1 MKLLDV
7 PWEGFLKPKM
17 ESNPKVKME
26 RESFEK
32 EKQNADCV
40 EDGASHGY
48 GKVKVVNGRLG
59 DGFFSWVPV
68 GVGLAGWVMGF
79 PVGFRSSMR
88 GEGRGKREKE
98 KVEEE
103 TERKIDEED

>member
-26 RESFEK
+26 KESFEK

-59 DGFFSWVPV
+59 DGFSSWVPV
-68 GVGLAGWVMGF
+68 VGGFGHLGYGFSGWV
-79 PVGFRSSMR
+79 PAVD
-88 GEGRGKREKE
+88 EGRGKRK
-98 KVEEE
+98 
-103 TERKIDEED
+103 ERKRESGRGNRKEDR

>member
-48 GKVKVVNGRLG
+48 GKVKVVK
-59 DGFFSWVPV
+59 
-68 GVGLAGWVMGF
+68 AGWVMGF
-79 PVGFRSSMR
+79 SVGFQWGWVWPVGLWVFRLGS
-88 GEGRGKREKE
+88 GRR
-98 KVEEE
+98 
-103 TERKIDEED
+103 

>member
-17 ESNPKVKME
+17 EKIE

-32 EKQNADCV
+32 EKQNVDCV

-59 DGFFSWVPV
+59 DGFSSWVPV
-68 GVGLAGWVMGF
+68 GVGLAGWV
-79 PVGFRSSMR
+79 PAVD
-88 GEGRGKREKE
+88 EGRGKRK
-98 KVEEE
+98 
-103 TERKIDEED
+103 ERKRESGRGNREEDR